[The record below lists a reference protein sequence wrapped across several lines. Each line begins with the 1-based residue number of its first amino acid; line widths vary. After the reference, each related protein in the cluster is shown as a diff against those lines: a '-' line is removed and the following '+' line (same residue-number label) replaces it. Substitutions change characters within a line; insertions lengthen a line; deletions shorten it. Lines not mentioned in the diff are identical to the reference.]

1 MYVSFPIY
9 HTWDSKQTSC
19 KDAAHSVLGSG
30 EGFFEVILGW
40 FRSTY
45 EPFYYDGLDLER
57 GLYRIYLGIHDS
69 K

>member
-9 HTWDSKQTSC
+9 HTWDSKHTSC

-30 EGFFEVILGW
+30 EGFFKVILGW
-40 FRSTY
+40 FRSTSG
-45 EPFYYDGLDLER
+45 PFYYDGLEAWSV
-57 GLYRIYLGIHDS
+57 YTCLGIHDS